1 MELIMKINSFKQLFF
16 ALVLI
21 VSFSSCEDIIQVS
34 VEQKQVKTV
43 IDAFINNMDTTQNI
57 RITESIPYFAE
68 SNTEPGVT
76 DATVLLIDST
86 SLKIFPFIHSKDGNY
101 QWTPNKATGDTFVVG
116 NTYALLVLT
125 AKDTL
130 LSFTK
135 LYPTVDRIDS
145 LRTITSVDNGPPVDN
160 PGRYAEFFA
169 KDRPEPGNYY
179 WIKTFRNDSFVSEIQ
194 KLNISQDMGNG
205 SQVNGDIFIYPK
217 RFNGLN
223 IFRRP
228 YQDGEKV
235 RVEVHSISQ
244 LAYLWFNLVVNEN
257 RNRGLFATPPV
268 NIPNYC
274 YFRVGFSDPSNPFS
288 FKIKDP
294 KNPPPVA
301 GFFCMSDVRSA
312 EIIVKE

>member
-1 MELIMKINSFKQLFF
+1 MKITTFKS
-16 ALVLI
+16 LI
-21 VSFSSCEDIIQVS
+21 FTIGLMISFSSCEDIINVN
-34 VEQKQVKTV
+34 VEQKQVKLV
-43 IDAFINNMDTTQNI
+43 VDAFINTMDTTQNI
-57 RITESIPYFAE
+57 RITQSIPYFAE
-68 SNTEPGVT
+68 SGTEPGVT
-76 DATVLLIDST
+76 DATVLLIDSS
-86 SLKIFPFIHSKDGNY
+86 SLKIYPFIHAKDGNY
-101 QWTPNKATGDTFVVG
+101 EWKPNKTTGDTFAVG
-116 NTYALLVLT
+116 NTYALLVIT
-125 AKDTL
+125 KSDTL
-130 LSFTK
+130 LSFSK

-145 LRTITSVDNGPPVDN
+145 LRTISSIDNGPPVDN

-179 WIKTFRNDSFVSEIQ
+179 WIKTYRNDSFLSEIQ

-223 IFRRP
+223 VFRRP

-235 RVEVHSISQ
+235 RVEIHSISQ

-274 YFRVGFSDPSNPFS
+274 YFRVGFSNPSNPFS
-288 FKIKDP
+288 FYIKDP

-312 EIIVKE
+312 EIIVRE

>member
-1 MELIMKINSFKQLFF
+1 MKITTFKS
-16 ALVLI
+16 LI
-21 VSFSSCEDIIQVS
+21 FTIGLMISFSSCEDIINVN
-34 VEQKQVKTV
+34 VEQKQVKLV
-43 IDAFINNMDTTQNI
+43 VDAFINTMDTTQNI
-57 RITESIPYFAE
+57 RITQSIPYFAE
-68 SNTEPGVT
+68 SGTEPGVT
-76 DATVLLIDST
+76 DATVLLIDSS
-86 SLKIFPFIHSKDGNY
+86 SLKIYPFIHAKDGNY
-101 QWTPNKATGDTFVVG
+101 EWKPNKTTGDTFAVG
-116 NTYALLVLT
+116 NTYALLVIT
-125 AKDTL
+125 KSDTL
-130 LSFTK
+130 LSFSK

-145 LRTITSVDNGPPVDN
+145 LRTISSIDNGPPVDN

-179 WIKTFRNDSFVSEIQ
+179 WIKTYRNDSFLSEIQ

-223 IFRRP
+223 VFRRP

-235 RVEVHSISQ
+235 RVEIHSISQ

-274 YFRVGFSDPSNPFS
+274 YFRVGFSNPSNPFS
-288 FKIKDP
+288 FYIKDP

-301 GFFCMSDVRSA
+301 GFFCMSEVRSA

>member
-1 MELIMKINSFKQLFF
+1 MKKTTFKNLIFTLG
-16 ALVLI
+16 LLI
-21 VSFSSCEDIIQVS
+21 SLSSCEDVIEIN
-34 VEQKQVKTV
+34 VEQKQVKLV
-43 IDAFINNMDTTQNI
+43 IDAFVNTLDTTQNI
-57 RITESIPYFAE
+57 RITESIPYFSE
-68 SNTEPGVT
+68 SGTEPGVI

-86 SLKIFPFIHSKDGNY
+86 SLKIFPFIHAKDGNY
-101 QWTPNKATGDTFVVG
+101 QWKPNKAIGDTFKVG
-116 NTYALLVLT
+116 NTYALLVIT
-125 AKDTL
+125 PKDTL

-145 LRTITSVDNGPPVDN
+145 LRTISSIDNGPPVDN
-160 PGRYAEFFA
+160 PGRYAVVFA

-179 WIKTFRNDSFVSEIQ
+179 WIKTFRNDTFVSEIQ

-205 SQVNGDIFIYPK
+205 SQINGDIFIYPK

-235 RVEVHSISQ
+235 RVEIHSISQ

-274 YFRVGFSDPSNPFS
+274 FFRVGFSNPSNPFS
-288 FKIKDP
+288 FTIKDP

-301 GFFCMSDVRSA
+301 GFFCMSEVRSA

>member
-1 MELIMKINSFKQLFF
+1 MKITTFKS
-16 ALVLI
+16 LI
-21 VSFSSCEDIIQVS
+21 FTLGLMISFSSCEDVIEIN
-34 VEQKQVKTV
+34 VEQKQVKLV
-43 IDAFINNMDTTQNI
+43 IDAFVNTLDTTQNI
-57 RITESIPYFAE
+57 SITESIPYFAE
-68 SNTEPGVT
+68 SGTEPGVT
-76 DATVLLIDST
+76 DATVLLIDSS
-86 SLKIFPFIHSKDGNY
+86 SLKIYPFIHLKDGNY
-101 QWTPNKATGDTFVVG
+101 QWTPNKNTGDTFKVG
-116 NTYALLVLT
+116 NTYALLVIT

-145 LRTITSVDNGPPVDN
+145 LRTISSIDNGPPVDN
-160 PGRYAEFFA
+160 PGRYAEVFA

-179 WIKTFRNDSFVSEIQ
+179 WIKTFRNDTFVSEIQ

-223 IFRRP
+223 VFRRP

-235 RVEVHSISQ
+235 RVEIHSISQ

-268 NIPNYC
+268 NIPNYS
-274 YFRVGFSDPSNPFS
+274 FVRVGFSNPSNPFS
-288 FKIKDP
+288 FIIKDP

-301 GFFCMSDVRSA
+301 GFFCMSEVRSA
-312 EIIVKE
+312 EILVKE